1 LNRKFSVRDSFGRTI
16 DYLRLSIT
24 DRCNLRCRYCMP
36 DAGVPDLSHHDIL
49 SYEEMLRVARVA
61 VDMGVRKIRVTGGE
75 PLVRKGVIDF
85 IARLRALPGNPE
97 ITLTTNGLL
106 LGDYARDLKAAGL
119 SRVNVSLDTLRPE
132 RFRLITR
139 REGLERVLSGLEAA
153 QRHDLT
159 PLKINMVP
167 IAGVNADEVADFA
180 RLTLKHPWDVRF
192 IEFMPVAA
200 DLDYGEEQRFAADRI
215 LGALAA
221 QGKLEPMSDS
231 RPGSVARLYRYD
243 GGRGRIGVIPA
254 VSQHF
259 CGECNRLRITSDG
272 RVRPCLFS
280 VEELDLRTV
289 LRSSDDDIH
298 LKAVLASA
306 VAAKPEK
313 HRIGES
319 DFKQGPRHMHGIGG

>member
-1 LNRKFSVRDSFGRTI
+1 
-16 DYLRLSIT
+16 
-24 DRCNLRCRYCMP
+24 
-36 DAGVPDLSHHDIL
+36 
-49 SYEEMLRVARVA
+49 
-61 VDMGVRKIRVTGGE
+61 
-75 PLVRKGVIDF
+75 
-85 IARLRALPGNPE
+85 
-97 ITLTTNGLL
+97 
-106 LGDYARDLKAAGL
+106 
-119 SRVNVSLDTLRPE
+119 
-132 RFRLITR
+132 
-139 REGLERVLSGLEAA
+139 VLSGLEAA